1 MRFRSEERLSAMIDN
16 TALLQECMAHGVIRL
31 HDAPVLHRAPP
42 ALPSDWDF
50 QKVEGMLLGL
60 AIGDALGAPTEGMT
74 PTERR
79 SEHGEILDFLPSGN
93 RDMGTLGAATDDT
106 QLAFWTLEQ
115 LIEDGGLVPEHLARK
130 FCSGHIYG
138 IGSTVRLFVERYKD
152 QRLPWQR
159 AGLDSLGNGAL
170 MRIAPIVVPHL
181 QHPHASLY
189 ADAALDAMLT
199 HNSHGNVAACV
210 AFVDL
215 LWQLLGMRRAPEP
228 EWWIDSYVATAREL
242 EGETL
247 YRPGWAAKG
256 YEGPLWRFAQDRCH
270 EALRQHMAVADA
282 CDGWGSGASL
292 LETMPSVLY
301 ILATHGDDPEA
312 AIIRAASDTKDN
324 DTVAAIVGAAVGA
337 LHGLAGLPRRWV
349 AGLDGRIR
357 KGGRSQ
363 VFRLTLQAKQGFWL
377 QHQSQKTADGTC

>member
-1 MRFRSEERLSAMIDN
+1 MIDN
-16 TALLQECMAHGVIRL
+16 TGLLLECMAHDVIRL
-31 HDAPVLHRAPP
+31 HDAPILHCSPP
-42 ALPSDWDF
+42 TLPSDWDF

-79 SEHGEILDFLPSGN
+79 SAHGETLDFLPSRN
-93 RDMGTLGAATDDT
+93 QDLGTLGAATDDT

-115 LIEDGGLVPEHLARK
+115 LIEDEGLVPEHLARK

-138 IGSTVRLFVERYKD
+138 IGNTVKLFTERHKE
-152 QRLPWQR
+152 QGLPWQL
-159 AGLDSLGNGAL
+159 AGVDSLGNGAL
-170 MRIAPIVVPHL
+170 MRIAPILVPHL
-181 QHPHASLY
+181 QQPHASLY
-189 ADAALDAMLT
+189 ADAALVAMLT
-199 HNSHGNVAACV
+199 HNAYGNVAACV
-210 AFVDL
+210 AFVGL

-228 EWWIDSYVATAREL
+228 EWWIDSYVSTAREL

-247 YRPGWAAKG
+247 YRPGREAKG
-256 YEGPLWRFAQDRCH
+256 YEGPLWRFVQGKCQ
-270 EALRQHMAVADA
+270 EALRRHMAVAGA

-292 LETMPSVLY
+292 METVPSVLY
-301 ILATHGDDPEA
+301 ILATHGHDPEK
-312 AIIRAASDTKDN
+312 AIIRAANDTKDN

-357 KGGRSQ
+357 RGGGSQ
-363 VFRLTLQAKQGFWL
+363 VFRLVLQAKQVFWL
-377 QHQSQKTADGTC
+377 QHQSQSTADGTC